1 MDNIK
6 TGARGGLFLL
16 KQTDLADT
24 FFPADLT
31 EEHTM
36 IKRTAQQSM
45 RKEGCPR
52 NKEIEEQ
59 QDFDVVVE
67 LLKKAGNLGLLAHSI
82 REKYGG
88 LGLDKISKGIVGE
101 AVGNA
106 GGYSVAHSN

>member
-24 FFPADLT
+24 FFPEDLT
-31 EEHTM
+31 EEHKM
-36 IKRTAQQSM
+36 IQRTAQQFIT
-45 RKEGCPR
+45 KEVFPR

-67 LLKKAGNLGLLAHSI
+67 LLKKAGNLGLLAHRI
-82 REKYGG
+82 PEKYGG
-88 LGLDKISKGIVGE
+88 LGLDKISKGI
-101 AVGNA
+101 
-106 GGYSVAHSN
+106 